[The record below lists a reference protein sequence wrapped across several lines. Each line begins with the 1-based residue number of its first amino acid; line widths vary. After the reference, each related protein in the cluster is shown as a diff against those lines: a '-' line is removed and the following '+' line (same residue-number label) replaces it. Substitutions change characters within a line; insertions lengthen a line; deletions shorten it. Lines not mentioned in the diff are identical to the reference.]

1 MIVSPKTQTA
11 LRKVVWKDL
20 VALSPYQ
27 KFIELTISIPWFIA
41 SLIAAYQGWYLLAF
55 PLSFVFFLT
64 CLRQVH
70 NGFHLALGVSKRATD
85 WIIWLNS
92 ILMFGSM
99 HAVKYNHLMHH
110 KHCLTDGDIEGK
122 SARMSAWKALLYG
135 PLFPIELHVNAL
147 KNGDQEIRKWVW
159 LELVSIGVTYGLIL
173 WFTPIWLVYHA
184 IAMLIGECLTAF
196 FAVWTVH
203 HDCDEEMPSRTL
215 RGVWKNFMTYNMFYH
230 MEHHLFPKVPTI
242 NLPKLADRID
252 QVMPDLKK
260 KEVF

>member
-1 MIVSPKTQTA
+1 MQINKQTQ
-11 LRKVVWKDL
+11 RKLQQVHWKDL
-20 VALSPYQ
+20 VNLSPNQ
-27 KFIELTISIPWFIA
+27 RIIELSISTPWFVL
-41 SLIAAYQGWYLLAF
+41 SLLAAYLEWYLVAL

-70 NGFHLALGVSKRATD
+70 NGFHLALGVSKTLTD
-85 WIIWLNS
+85 WIIWFNS

-99 HAVKYNHLMHH
+99 HAVKYNHLQHH

-122 SARMSAWKALLYG
+122 SAQMPAWKALLYG
-135 PLFPIELHVNAL
+135 PLFPIELHINAL
-147 KNGDQEIRKWVW
+147 KNGSNEIRNWVII
-159 LELVSIGVTYGLIL
+159 ELGSIVIVYGLIFWL
-173 WFTPIWLVYHA
+173 ATPMLIYHA

-203 HDCDEEMPSRTL
+203 HDCDEDMPSRTL

-252 QVMPDLKK
+252 KTVPNLKK
-260 KEVF
+260 KQVF